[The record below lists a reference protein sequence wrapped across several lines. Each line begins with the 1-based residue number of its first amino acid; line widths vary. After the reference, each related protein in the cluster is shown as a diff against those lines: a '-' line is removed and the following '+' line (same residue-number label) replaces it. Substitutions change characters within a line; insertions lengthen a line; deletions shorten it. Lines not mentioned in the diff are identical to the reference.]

1 MTIVVSGGIV
11 DVLGDGDGSS
21 IWLCGQNIQME
32 IRMMM
37 TGKNAL
43 DHISAAEDQTVYI
56 QCDLVAATGTDKI
69 AAP

>member
-1 MTIVVSGGIV
+1 MSVMIGGSIVNI
-11 DVLGDGDGSS
+11 LGDHSRGAVGH
-21 IWLCGQNIQME
+21 CGQNIQME